1 MMILQDREIA
11 GNSKQWKNWMSR
23 LLPNTC
29 TECAGKHGTIYPFDV
44 DDSQYVPAHLHGQCQ
59 IVPMRVKP
67 VGTATDAGALGADVH
82 LMYNRN
88 LPDHYIS
95 KKQARAM
102 GWISSKGNL
111 DAVAPGKIIFGGIY
125 QNKEEKLPSIP
136 GRTWY
141 EADINYYG
149 GYRGHDRI
157 LFSSDGLV
165 FVSYD
170 HYKTYYEI
178 KRG

>member
-1 MMILQDREIA
+1 MMILQDREIE

-44 DDSQYVPAHLHGQCQ
+44 DDSQYVPAHLHGQCR

-67 VGTATDAGALGADVH
+67 VGTATNAGALGADVSLLYTH
-82 LMYNRN
+82 A
-88 LPDHYIS
+88 LPDNYIS
-95 KKQARAM
+95 MDEAFDL
-102 GWISSKGNL
+102 GWIAQAGNL
-111 DAVAPGKIIFGGIY
+111 GIVAPGKMVY
-125 QNKEEKLPSIP
+125 DEHQNRAGKLPAAP
-136 GRTWY
+136 GRKWY
-141 EADINYYG
+141 EADINYSG

-178 KRG
+178 TRG